1 MSEMSD
7 LTAGTKVM
15 QLEAEE
21 PVGSDMEQPTQYF
34 FNMVTSGI
42 FSTHHWY
49 NNFDLSQHS
58 QNSFKFIIRL
68 RDFLSKVDLCHTHS
82 FLLLPVFSSDS
93 AKASW

>member
-34 FNMVTSGI
+34 FFNMVTSGI
-42 FSTHHWY
+42 FSTHH
-49 NNFDLSQHS
+49 
-58 QNSFKFIIRL
+58 
-68 RDFLSKVDLCHTHS
+68 
-82 FLLLPVFSSDS
+82 
-93 AKASW
+93 